1 MSSVIKDEIEVEMT
15 PEQKLAF
22 EGFID
27 VMVEIY
33 KMTSNKI
40 DYSKLGKRKDQV
52 KDGVSLEER
61 FQQFARVL

>member
-1 MSSVIKDEIEVEMT
+1 MPSVIRDEIEVKMT

-33 KMTSNKI
+33 KMTSDKI
-40 DYSKLGKRKDQV
+40 DSSKLAENQ
-52 KDGVSLEER
+52 ER
-61 FQQFARVL
+61 EK

>member
-1 MSSVIKDEIEVEMT
+1 MDKLDMT

-40 DYSKLGKRKDQV
+40 DYSKNVKNKD
-52 KDGVSLEER
+52 
-61 FQQFARVL
+61 

>member
-1 MSSVIKDEIEVEMT
+1 MDKLDMT

-33 KMTSNKI
+33 KMTPSI
-40 DYSKLGKRKDQV
+40 DV
-52 KDGVSLEER
+52 KG
-61 FQQFARVL
+61 

>member
-1 MSSVIKDEIEVEMT
+1 MDKLDMT

-33 KMTSNKI
+33 KMTYTDVTQAFFIKN
-40 DYSKLGKRKDQV
+40 Y
-52 KDGVSLEER
+52 E
-61 FQQFARVL
+61 

>member
-1 MSSVIKDEIEVEMT
+1 MTGTINIGSEVEMT

-33 KMTSNKI
+33 KMTSGKI
-40 DYSKLGKRKDQV
+40 DYSKLNRK
-52 KDGVSLEER
+52 KSKEAANENNHEGRS
-61 FQQFARVL
+61 

>member
-1 MSSVIKDEIEVEMT
+1 MDKVEMA

-40 DYSKLGKRKDQV
+40 DYSKLEKNKDKV
-52 KDGVSLEER
+52 KDGVSLEE
-61 FQQFARVL
+61 

>member
-1 MSSVIKDEIEVEMT
+1 MSSVIKDEIEVEIT

-33 KMTSNKI
+33 KMTSNNVRA
-40 DYSKLGKRKDQV
+40 G
-52 KDGVSLEER
+52 
-61 FQQFARVL
+61 

>member
-1 MSSVIKDEIEVEMT
+1 MT

-40 DYSKLGKRKDQV
+40 DYLKLEKNKDQV
-52 KDGVSLEER
+52 KDGESLEE
-61 FQQFARVL
+61 